1 MKNAYKLFLNNVGSI
16 GVVFGTS
23 YTIED
28 KGFMKMFKV
37 RFNDEIVFSHCCKY
51 VEVFEENTE
60 KDYDMKVYRV
70 KIENL

>member
-1 MKNAYKLFLNNVGSI
+1 MKNAYKLFLNNVRSI

-28 KGFMKMFKV
+28 KGSMKMFEVSFK
-37 RFNDEIVFSHCCKY
+37 DETVFRHYCKS

-60 KDYDMKVYRV
+60 EYMKVYRV